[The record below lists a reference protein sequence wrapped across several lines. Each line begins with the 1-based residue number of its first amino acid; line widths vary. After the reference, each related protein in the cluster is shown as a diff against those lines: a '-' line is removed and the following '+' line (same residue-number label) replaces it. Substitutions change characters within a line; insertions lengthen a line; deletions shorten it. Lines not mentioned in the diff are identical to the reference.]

1 MAFRVGHSSFI
12 GLCAIII
19 VLAAVFPTQIVHDFV
34 DSLFGR
40 ILLIGFAL
48 YGVTLGPLTGVLS
61 LLAVMALFVERNR
74 YSIYQAKTYIMS
86 RGSKP
91 TLSSMEPH
99 DEPAEVNGKVVDESW
114 VGHDTPVGDMDS
126 WSPLEPGESED
137 YKEVIDSQTFPNER
151 MNGYYVEHGLANSE
165 LKN

>member
-1 MAFRVGHSSFI
+1 MAFNVGHSLFI
-12 GLCAIII
+12 GLCVTII
-19 VLAAVFPTQIVHDFV
+19 VLAAVFPTQITHDFV

-48 YGVTLGPLTGVLS
+48 YGVTLGPLEGVLS

-86 RGSKP
+86 RGSSP
-91 TLSSMEPH
+91 TLGSMKPR
-99 DEPAEVNGKVVDESW
+99 DEPAEVNGKVVDQSW
-114 VGHDTPVGDMDS
+114 VGHDTPIGDMDS
-126 WSPLEPGESED
+126 WSPLGPGESED
-137 YKEVIDSQTFPNER
+137 YKDVVESQSFPNER
-151 MNGYYVEHGLANSE
+151 MNGYYVEHGLANSD